1 MVSSLPSADRIKS
14 RVNVSGVWRVF
25 DVEIS
30 NSVMEGTRVAEQY
43 FSAGRGL

>member
-1 MVSSLPSADRIKS
+1 VSSLPSPDRIKS
-14 RVNVSGVWRVF
+14 WANVSGVWKVF

-43 FSAGRGL
+43 FIADLGL